1 MKKVYDI
8 IEEYL
13 SDQKTIVIGCSGGP
27 DSMCLLHL
35 LIEYRYNHNIQI
47 ICAHVNHNVRDVASQ
62 EQDFVKKYCHNNNII
77 FETTTLNEKDNS
89 EANLRAKRYQFLF
102 EILTKYNA
110 KYLLTAHHGD
120 DLIETILMRLTRGS
134 NISGYGGFKLLSNI
148 ENFYIFRPLIYL
160 TKNQILEYVNKYDIP
175 FVLDKSNEELKY
187 TRNRYRHQVL
197 PFLKKENPNVHL
209 KFLEFSQEI
218 YACDEII
225 KNIVEKEFIKNFSQ
239 NTYYL
244 TDFKTYHPLVQNKI
258 IEKYLH
264 IIYQEKLNFITK
276 KHLNLIIDMIHKNTN
291 SQIDLPNNI
300 TLIKQYNQI
309 KVLDKNQTT
318 FEYKLELKD
327 KIVLPNKYMLEITNS
342 CPLTNNYCTRL
353 SSQEIK
359 LPLYVRNRKPSDKMQ
374 VKNMNGSKKL
384 QDIYVDSKI
393 PFNERNLQ
401 PVVVDANDTII
412 WLPGLK
418 KSKFDKSNKEKYDI
432 IVKYYFDSTNKGE
445 NIWRKTTP

>member
-47 ICAHVNHNVRDVASQ
+47 ICAHVNHNVRDVASH

-160 TKNQILEYVNKYDIP
+160 TKNQVLYVN
-175 FVLDKSNEELKY
+175 LL
-187 TRNRYRHQVL
+187 
-197 PFLKKENPNVHL
+197 
-209 KFLEFSQEI
+209 
-218 YACDEII
+218 
-225 KNIVEKEFIKNFSQ
+225 
-239 NTYYL
+239 
-244 TDFKTYHPLVQNKI
+244 KI
-258 IEKYLH
+258 ILC
-264 IIYQEKLNFITK
+264 LFT
-276 KHLNLIIDMIHKNTN
+276 
-291 SQIDLPNNI
+291 
-300 TLIKQYNQI
+300 
-309 KVLDKNQTT
+309 
-318 FEYKLELKD
+318 
-327 KIVLPNKYMLEITNS
+327 
-342 CPLTNNYCTRL
+342 
-353 SSQEIK
+353 
-359 LPLYVRNRKPSDKMQ
+359 
-374 VKNMNGSKKL
+374 
-384 QDIYVDSKI
+384 
-393 PFNERNLQ
+393 
-401 PVVVDANDTII
+401 
-412 WLPGLK
+412 
-418 KSKFDKSNKEKYDI
+418 
-432 IVKYYFDSTNKGE
+432 E
-445 NIWRKTTP
+445 NIPSKRLCVINA

>member
-1 MKKVYDI
+1 MKQVYDI

-47 ICAHVNHNVRDVASQ
+47 ICAHVNHNVRDVAGQ
-62 EQDFVKKYCHNNNII
+62 EQDFVKKYCHNNNIV

-175 FVLDKSNEELKY
+175 FVLDKSNEDLKY

-300 TLIKQYNQI
+300 KLIKQYNQI
-309 KVLDKNQTT
+309 
-318 FEYKLELKD
+318 
-327 KIVLPNKYMLEITNS
+327 
-342 CPLTNNYCTRL
+342 
-353 SSQEIK
+353 
-359 LPLYVRNRKPSDKMQ
+359 
-374 VKNMNGSKKL
+374 
-384 QDIYVDSKI
+384 
-393 PFNERNLQ
+393 
-401 PVVVDANDTII
+401 
-412 WLPGLK
+412 
-418 KSKFDKSNKEKYDI
+418 
-432 IVKYYFDSTNKGE
+432 
-445 NIWRKTTP
+445 